1 MPIIKTT
8 EIRFKPENSFRKFKN
23 LTIPLASRI
32 TLICGHN
39 GVGKSTILGL
49 LSSLSG
55 ITQGEEKSY
64 FGKRFDA
71 SIAEI
76 VYIDHASEVE
86 APKAAGTLAE
96 PIVQYKIDGVELL
109 KECSLTRRGN
119 AARARVVARN
129 LPHKQFI
136 HAGIK
141 VGPDA
146 KVPLP
151 TIFLGMVRML
161 PVGESPDSRVQNNMA
176 EEWHED
182 DVTFMLDIVKR
193 VIPGA
198 GAAIGNLSVN
208 RIKNTS
214 KLSTHPT
221 YPYGPRS
228 VSLGQ
233 DSLGAIVTALASFR
247 RIKRNLG
254 DDYPGGLLII
264 DELDASLHPHAIGV
278 LVAVLRKAADDLKLQ
293 IVATSHSTRLI
304 EAVHPEGKGGMGKDN
319 VIYLR
324 NTRAP
329 EYDPDFSLA
338 DILNDMDLTPPR
350 AKPKPSEIKIYFE
363 DNEACEV
370 FNLITRKDFIKELQ
384 EKYDVLIKPMPL
396 GIGCS
401 SLALLPSKD
410 HYFKTV
416 VLIVDADGTRP
427 KAIPLNL
434 VDLPGEKDKNGKGLS
449 PERTLIK
456 YIRELVG
463 DAKDKHPL
471 AWADQRLKKTSQDNL
486 EANLLVGFDDP
497 LDRKIAKSWWNE
509 KKVYLERWG
518 LYQIWAKV
526 NPDLITEYETHLDR
540 AVKAATKER
549 RAQEEALKREK

>member
-8 EIRFKPENSFRKFKN
+8 EIRFKAENPFRKFKN
-23 LTIPLASRI
+23 LTIPLAPRI

-86 APKAAGTLAE
+86 APKAAGKLSE
-96 PIVQYKIDGVELL
+96 PVVQYRIDGVELL

-119 AARARVVARN
+119 AARARVVARS

-161 PVGESPDSRVQNNMA
+161 PVGESPDSRVQNNVA
-176 EEWHED
+176 EEWHD
-182 DVTFMLDIVKR
+182 DDIAFMLKIVKK

-198 GAAIGNLSVN
+198 GAAAGDLSVN

-247 RIKRNLG
+247 RIKRNLAEM
-254 DDYPGGLLII
+254 YPGGLLII

-278 LVAVLRKAADDLKLQ
+278 LVDVLRKAADELDLQ
-293 IVATSHSTRLI
+293 IIATSHSTRLI

-329 EYDPDFSLA
+329 EYDPDFTLT

-350 AKPKPSEIKIYFE
+350 ANPKPPEVKIYFE

-370 FNLITRKDFIKELQ
+370 FNLITRKDFIKSLQ
-384 EKYDVLIKPMPL
+384 EKYNVSIKPMPL

-410 HYFKTV
+410 NYFKTV

-427 KAIPLNL
+427 RIIPPNL
-434 VDLPGEKDKNGKGLS
+434 VDLPGGEDRQGKGLS

-463 DAKDKHPL
+463 DAKDVHPV
-471 AWADQRLKKTSQDNL
+471 AWADNRLKKTSQDNL
-486 EANLLVGFDDP
+486 EANLLAGFDDP
-497 LDRKIAKSWWNE
+497 LDRKSAKSWWNE
-509 KKVYLERWG
+509 KKNYLERWG
-518 LYQIWAKV
+518 LYQIWASV
-526 NPDLITEYETHLDR
+526 NPDLITKYEENLDA